1 MSTIEG
7 QVLALRIY
15 PLKSG
20 GGLDLERARI
30 TPAGMETVD
39 GVAKDHELFL
49 VRGIPNQD
57 GIHDFITQRDKRDPK
72 DRPQSFA
79 ELALVKP
86 VVENGRL
93 ILSWQGDQVTVPQ
106 ELCPEIIIPV
116 RVWEYEGEGL
126 EIPILS
132 EWASDHLRYNVR
144 AVATRGPWNRL
155 TRQNYL
161 KNSNPLRAQDGYPVH
176 AVLLEDV
183 LAMSEEAGEEIP
195 WDRFRPQVLLQGMS
209 AWSLHQIFAL
219 ELAGIP
225 ILQPKPCERCETTQ
239 VDQETGLISQLKPL
253 ACLKR
258 IRSPWTNQA
267 GQRKQIVGE
276 NWLPLA
282 SGEVS
287 IGSRVTILATR
298 ADPLQYSQDK
308 GLSFRYR
315 GGE

>member
-7 QVLALRIY
+7 RVLALRIY

-20 GGLDLERARI
+20 GGLELTEARI

-49 VRGIPNQD
+49 VRSIPNQD
-57 GIHDFITQRDKRDPK
+57 GTHDFITQRDKRDLQ

-86 VVENGRL
+86 AIENGRL

-106 ELCPEIIIPV
+106 ELYPEIIIPV

-126 EIPILS
+126 EVPLLS
-132 EWASDHLRYNVR
+132 QWASDHLKYNVR
-144 AVATRGPWNRL
+144 AVRATGPWNRSS
-155 TRQNYL
+155 RQNYL
-161 KNSNPLRAQDGYPVH
+161 RNWNPLRAQDGYPVH

-183 LAMSEEAGEEIP
+183 MAMSEQAGEEIP
-195 WDRFRPQVLLQGMS
+195 WNRFRPQVLLAGMP
-209 AWSLHQIFAL
+209 AWSLHDIFAL
-219 ELAGIP
+219 ELQGIP
-225 ILQPKPCERCETTQ
+225 VLQPKPCERCETTQ
-239 VDQETGLISQLKPL
+239 VDQETGRISPLKPL
-253 ACLKR
+253 AYLKR
-258 IRSPWTNQA
+258 IRPPWVNQE

-282 SGEVS
+282 SGEVR
-287 IGSRVTILATR
+287 IGDKIAVLATR
-298 ADPLQYSQDK
+298 TA
-308 GLSFRYR
+308 
-315 GGE
+315 